1 MPLIREMFKEMR
13 SCIPSLS
20 IWLEFCYS
28 CRSLLHFGD
37 HTINSICGVQQG
49 DPLGPLGFVLTLHP
63 IIQKVKSE
71 VPGLLGNSWYL
82 DDGILCRSPDDLNLA
97 LSIIAPTRGLSL
109 NPSKSLLV
117 IPKAPPHNPLT
128 SEGFVLLGSPISPPH
143 SVIPLC

>member
-1 MPLIREMFKEMR
+1 MR

-63 IIQKVKSE
+63 IIEKVKSE

-82 DDGILCRSPDDLNLA
+82 DILCGSPDDLNLA